1 MKDLQ
6 MMQAAEAYVADTDR
20 DVKARRR
27 AVDAVNGLVALAQTY
42 NIDKVI
48 DAVKL
53 EHRTNQQALA
63 GLVFALIH
71 HWSRQHKAG
80 YFDPRNECALEIC
93 TTIVGLMEDR
103 DHASAYNFSLAKD
116 SKRPLPCI

>member
-1 MKDLQ
+1 MKNLQ
-6 MMQAAEAYVADTDR
+6 MMEAAEAFAVHSER

-27 AVDAVNGLVALAQTY
+27 AIDAVQGLVAMAQTY

-48 DAVKL
+48 NAVKM

-71 HWSRQHKAG
+71 HWSRQYKAG
-80 YFDPRNECALEIC
+80 HFDERNECALQIC
-93 TTIVGLMEDR
+93 TTIVDLMEDR
-103 DHASAYNFSLAKD
+103 DHASAYNFTLARD
-116 SKRPLPCI
+116 SKRPLPVI